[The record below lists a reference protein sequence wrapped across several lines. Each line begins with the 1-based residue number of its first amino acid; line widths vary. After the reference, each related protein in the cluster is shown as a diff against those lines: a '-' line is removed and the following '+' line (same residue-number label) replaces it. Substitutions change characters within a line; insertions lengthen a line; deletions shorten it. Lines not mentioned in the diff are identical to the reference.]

1 MTWQNVPYAFE
12 KTTGELTLVIEK
24 LPPIEISSSF
34 PFETLITALAGVIAA
49 GITGWVAYRAIK
61 ENFALATLQAHL
73 NTNKELAQQIR
84 FAGAEHVTDVIMLAS
99 TFEQWHLVGNKNM
112 DILAKGVFPEE
123 IQVPIKAA
131 EISKNK
137 LLLLIRPDEEGCK
150 LITLTADLQKA
161 LKVCF
166 TKGYFTPEEKSHLLM
181 HKTPLFLGVMSI
193 SIKVYLKKTIP
204 YQGRL
209 NAAFFVSPRSERTNS
224 N

>member
-34 PFETLITALAGVIAA
+34 PFETFITALAGVIAA

-166 TKGYFTPEEKSHLLM
+166 TKGYFTPEEKKS
-181 HKTPLFLGVMSI
+181 FI
-193 SIKVYLKKTIP
+193 DA
-204 YQGRL
+204 Q
-209 NAAFFVSPRSERTNS
+209 NAFIFGCHEYINQSLS
-224 N
+224 